1 MTDTV
6 FMGQIIRINRN
17 IDDCLARNVKNK
29 EKNAKRMHA
38 IALWRYLI
46 AYTDMHTVNSKQL

>member
-1 MTDTV
+1 LTIGLPETLKI
-6 FMGQIIRINRN
+6 QR
-17 IDDCLARNVKNK
+17 
-29 EKNAKRMHA
+29 KNAKRMHA